1 VTLSCPSGQILQNT
15 SGVFAQWT
23 ASDAG
28 SGVDGAVSGQIELDT
43 SQVGTRTATLPAGSV
58 RDRVGNQSEAANCT
72 YSVIY
77 RWSGFFRPVD
87 NSSGSNIVWNIV
99 NAGRAVPIK
108 FSLAGFQGMDILSG
122 TPKVVW
128 VPCTNGASD
137 PIDEFASTV
146 GNSSLQYD
154 SVTDQ
159 YIYVWK
165 TDRNWAGKCAK
176 LVVTLKDGTS
186 HEAWFRFT
194 R

>member
-1 VTLSCPSGQILQNT
+1 MTLSCPSGQILQNT
-15 SGVFAQWT
+15 SGVVAMWT
-23 ASDAG
+23 ATDG
-28 SGVDGAVSGQIELDT
+28 ESGVAGNDSGEIALDT
-43 SQVGTRTATLPAGSV
+43 SQVGVWTATLGSVRV
-58 RDRVGNQSEAANCT
+58 RDRVGNESAEASCT
-72 YSVIY
+72 DTVIDD
-77 RWSGFFRPVD
+77 WSGFFQPVD
-87 NSSGSNIVWNIV
+87 NPNVSNVVKAGS
-99 NAGRAVPIK
+99 AVPVK

-122 TPKVVW
+122 TPKVVL

-137 PIDEFASTV
+137 PIDEFASTA

-154 SVTDQ
+154 PVTDQ

-194 R
+194 K

>member
-1 VTLSCPSGQILQNT
+1 
-15 SGVFAQWT
+15 
-23 ASDAG
+23 
-28 SGVDGAVSGQIELDT
+28 
-43 SQVGTRTATLPAGSV
+43 
-58 RDRVGNQSEAANCT
+58 
-72 YSVIY
+72 
-77 RWSGFFRPVD
+77 
-87 NSSGSNIVWNIV
+87 V
-99 NAGRAVPIK
+99 NAGRAVPLK

-137 PIDEFASTV
+137 PIDEFASTA
-146 GNSSLQYD
+146 GNSGLQYD
-154 SVTDQ
+154 PVADQ